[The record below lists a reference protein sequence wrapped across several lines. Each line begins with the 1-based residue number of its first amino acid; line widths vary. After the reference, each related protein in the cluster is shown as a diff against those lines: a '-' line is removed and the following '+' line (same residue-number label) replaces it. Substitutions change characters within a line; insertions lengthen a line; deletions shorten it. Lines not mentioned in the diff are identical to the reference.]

1 MEKILNINVD
11 HVATLR
17 QARLGKHPDPIE
29 ACKIIKKTK
38 AHGVV
43 MHLREDRRHIQD
55 NDLYRYKKS
64 INLPLN
70 FEMAPTTEMVLIANK
85 IKPKMVT
92 LVPEKRLELTT
103 EGGLNLKRNIKIIN
117 KIVNALNSKIQ
128 VMIFIDSDREQI
140 ALAKNLGI
148 HGIEINTGKYTDAC
162 GNQKNIELKKIKE
175 SAKFAHSLNLYLAA
189 GHGLTI
195 KNITK
200 IAEIREINE
209 FNIGHSVIGE
219 AVFHGLYESVNKIYA
234 KINK

>member
-38 AHGVV
+38 AHGIV

-55 NDLYRYKKS
+55 NDLYRYKS
-64 INLPLN
+64 TINLPLN
-70 FEMAPTTEMVLIANK
+70 LEMAPTDEMVLIANK
-85 IKPKMVT
+85 VKPKMVT

-103 EGGLNLKRNIKIIN
+103 EGGLDLKKNIKKIH
-117 KIVNALNSKIQ
+117 KIVNNLNSKIQ
-128 VMIFIDSDREQI
+128 IMIFIDSNIEQI
-140 ALAKNLGI
+140 ALANTLGI
-148 HGIEINTGKYTDAC
+148 HGIEINTGKYTDSHE
-162 GNQKNIELKKIKE
+162 NQKDIELKKIKE
-175 SAKFAHSLNLYLAA
+175 SAKFAQSLNLYLAA
-189 GHGLTI
+189 GHGLDL

-200 IAEIREINE
+200 IVSIKEIKE
-209 FNIGHSVIGE
+209 FNIGHSIIGE
-219 AVFHGLYESVNKIYA
+219 AIFSGLYESVNKIYA

>member
-17 QARLGKHPDPIE
+17 QARLGKNPDPIE

-38 AHGVV
+38 AHGIV

-55 NDLYRYKKS
+55 NDLYRYKS
-64 INLPLN
+64 TINLPLN
-70 FEMAPTTEMVLIANK
+70 LEMAPTDEMVLIANK
-85 IKPKMVT
+85 VKPKMVT

-103 EGGLNLKRNIKIIN
+103 EGGLDLKKNIKKIH
-117 KIVNALNSKIQ
+117 KIVNNLNSKIQ
-128 VMIFIDSDREQI
+128 IMIFIDSNIEQI
-140 ALAKNLGI
+140 ALANTLRI
-148 HGIEINTGKYTDAC
+148 HGIEINTGKYTDSH

-175 SAKFAHSLNLYLAA
+175 SAKFAQSLNLYLAA
-189 GHGLTI
+189 GHGLNM

-200 IAEIREINE
+200 IAAIKEIKE
-209 FNIGHSVIGE
+209 FNIGHSIIGE
-219 AVFHGLYESVNKIYA
+219 AIFSGLYESVNKIYA